1 MGLHEQ
7 AQAGPGSA
15 GRIGELVIEAHDDA
29 EAVGLAGELGALH
42 AAAHAG
48 TAQQDEPFYSA
59 EQFADRLQGYL
70 ASPGFRLVTARA
82 GDDLVGYVFGYVL
95 PVGTRWWLGLL
106 DPAPEEFTIETG
118 SRTFALNEL
127 HVRADY
133 RGVGV
138 ASAMHATLLAGG
150 QQERVT
156 VLVRADNPALNQ
168 YEHWGY
174 EQIGRLQ
181 PSPDSPQYL
190 GLVLTPSAGESA
202 DHDVVRSAPSGPED
216 APAHPGDLLNPA

>member
-7 AQAGPGSA
+7 A
-15 GRIGELVIEAHDDA
+15 RVDELVIEARDAA
-29 EAVGLAGELGALH
+29 EAAGLAGQLSALH

-59 EQFADRLQGYL
+59 ERFAERLHSYL
-70 ASPGFRLVTARA
+70 TSPGFRLVTARA

-106 DPAPEEFTIETG
+106 DPAPEEFTTETG

-127 HVRADY
+127 HVRADH

-138 ASAMHATLLAGG
+138 ASAMHAALLAGG

-156 VLVRADNPALNQ
+156 VLVRADNPALAQ

-181 PSPDSPQYL
+181 PSPDSPRYL
-190 GLVLTPSAGESA
+190 ALVLTLSAGESA
-202 DHDVVRSAPSGPED
+202 DDEALRTAPAGPED
-216 APAHPGDLLNPA
+216 PPAHPGDLLNPA